1 MAHVP
6 FTAQKNLA
14 CMAHALASG
23 KVASATHQHPP
34 FGFQV
39 WHEWPGP
46 LSRCRYICR
55 RNLTMD
61 SPAVA
66 SPDSSSPAKG
76 RAAPTATAEN
86 TKNSMIAGMAKFLVA
101 AMISSFSPRFLPS
114 LVRFLSPLSQLEL
127 YNASVCFDALLIAAP
142 INHLY
147 TAENTRIWSA
157 EKLLARYVG
166 DLARSFE
173 LYSSRTPSRRYL
185 NIKILGI
192 FSDSDCTVDLC
203 PG

>member
-1 MAHVP
+1 MAWPVKPLPIYLPEEPDDGLARGGLSGQFLSSQRPRRADSHRREHQEQHDRWHGEVP
-6 FTAQKNLA
+6 RRRHDLKL
-14 CMAHALASG
+14 L
-23 KVASATHQHPP
+23 SA
-34 FGFQV
+34 
-39 WHEWPGP
+39 
-46 LSRCRYICR
+46 
-55 RNLTMD
+55 
-61 SPAVA
+61 
-66 SPDSSSPAKG
+66 
-76 RAAPTATAEN
+76 
-86 TKNSMIAGMAKFLVA
+86 
-101 AMISSFSPRFLPS
+101 FSPFSCSVS
-114 LVRFLSPLSQLEL
+114 LTSEL
-127 YNASVCFDALLIAAP
+127 ARTLQCAIVCFDALLIAAP